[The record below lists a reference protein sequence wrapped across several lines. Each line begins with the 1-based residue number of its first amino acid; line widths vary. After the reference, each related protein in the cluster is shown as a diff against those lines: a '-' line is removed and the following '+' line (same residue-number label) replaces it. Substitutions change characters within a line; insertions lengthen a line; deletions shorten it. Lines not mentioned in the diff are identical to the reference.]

1 MPSRTTATLGVLAAT
16 VSASLALVPVAQAEQ
31 NPSSA
36 FALSARGLLTVEPL
50 PHLDSSAGY
59 QERSVADVGVPLNL
73 VRVGALTSAVG
84 EGHARASVTDLRVGL
99 GEVSL
104 LDLGLADLNA
114 DVITAQ
120 CENGQGSSTVVGASL
135 GGVALEAGAGPNTGV
150 QVPGIAEVLLNKQVE
165 NEDGTLTVTALSI
178 RVAGLQTIDV
188 ASATCGDAGNTG
200 PGPEEPGEGGQ
211 TPEPPGEENPGE
223 RPDGGSSGPGDPE
236 GGGERPGGAG
246 PSDPGPGGGHAPRPT
261 PVPGHHPVT
270 G

>member
-1 MPSRTTATLGVLAAT
+1 MPSRTATLGVLAAT
-16 VSASLALVPVAQAEQ
+16 VSAGLVLTPAAQADQ
-31 NPSSA
+31 APSSA

-50 PHLDSSAGY
+50 PHLDSAAGY
-59 QERSVADVGVPLNL
+59 QERSVAEVGVPLDL
-73 VRVGALTSAVG
+73 VRVGALNAAAG

-114 DVITAQ
+114 DVITAE
-120 CENGQGSSTVVGASL
+120 CENGQGTSTVVGASL
-135 GGVALEAGAGPNTGV
+135 GGVALEAGVGPNTGV

-178 RVAGLQTIDV
+178 RVVGLQTIDI
-188 ASATCGDAGNTG
+188 ASATCGDAGDGGTG
-200 PGPEEPGEGGQ
+200 PEGPDEGGQ
-211 TPEPPGEENPGE
+211 APAPPGEED
-223 RPDGGSSGPGDPE
+223 PD
-236 GGGERPGGAG
+236 ERPGESPDPGG
-246 PSDPGPGGGHAPRPT
+246 PGNKDNQPGDAEPGDPGPGGGHAPRPT